1 MHLSINRSIPTLHC
15 VWSHRYDVAM
25 DINTVGPFR
34 IMSFA
39 QRFRRLKLFLQVST
53 GRSSEN
59 DVRYLR

>member
-1 MHLSINRSIPTLHC
+1 VC
-15 VWSHRYDVAM
+15 CAFVGRYDVAM

-53 GRSSEN
+53 GQMSAKHE
-59 DVRYLR
+59 

>member
-1 MHLSINRSIPTLHC
+1 
-15 VWSHRYDVAM
+15 M

-53 GRSSEN
+53 GDSFIQSANPIEKC
-59 DVRYLR
+59 LF

>member
-1 MHLSINRSIPTLHC
+1 
-15 VWSHRYDVAM
+15 M

-53 GRSSEN
+53 GQKCMSNEK
-59 DVRYLR
+59 LLC